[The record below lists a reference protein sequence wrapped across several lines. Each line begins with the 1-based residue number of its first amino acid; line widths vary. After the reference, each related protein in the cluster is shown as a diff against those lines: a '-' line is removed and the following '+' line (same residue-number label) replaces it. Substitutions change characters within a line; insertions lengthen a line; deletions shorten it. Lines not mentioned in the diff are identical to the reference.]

1 VTEQQTSSLAEQVLG
16 WLRAGY
22 PDGIPPRDYPAVL
35 GVLQRKLTRDEIHSI
50 AAELAAQSTP
60 DSPISREDIEKLVSE
75 TVLQPATDD
84 NVAQV
89 SARLAAGGWPLAD
102 PHDPPPPDRSQLPP

>member
-1 VTEQQTSSLAEQVLG
+1 VSEQQTSSLAEQVLG

-22 PDGIPPRDYPAVL
+22 PDGIPPRDFPTVL
-35 GVLQRKLTRDEIHSI
+35 GVLQRRLTKDEIHSI
-50 AAELAAQSTP
+50 AAELAAQSAP
-60 DSPISREDIEKLVSE
+60 ESPISREDIERLVSE

-102 PHDPPPPDRSQLPP
+102 PHDPPPPD